1 MKSMIA
7 VLTLVVLTFAPGIA
21 VADDEEDI
29 IAAVLDYI
37 SGWNDGDAAKVA
49 QYMLPD
55 ATAFQQGNN
64 LAAAP
69 FNQAALQSN
78 MDNGTSFNL
87 QFRNM
92 KVQVYGDTAVFTAY
106 EVGNIAFANGFT
118 NSGPWRY
125 TAVLVKQ
132 DGVWKQA
139 HRHASPLRTGDLGQ

>member
-7 VLTLVVLTFAPGIA
+7 VLTLVVLPFAPGIA